1 MVELVDL
8 EGVEN
13 QIYEV
18 LINVIHL
25 NDEVSLI
32 DGLVLR
38 IFGNFIEDASFLQVT
53 QLLSHIVWPQA
64 KVVDD
69 LLSDYI
75 LRIVVI
81 ILLIDKVDLLHH
93 LSFSFAHNR
102 TDHALDIVGGDNR
115 ELRALAERWGW
126 TTAFHADN
134 TLDDGQTS
142 VRLEELI
149 IWVVLRK
156 MVEAV
161 SKILQVILDFL
172 SFIILFI

>member
-53 QLLSHIVWPQA
+53 QLLSHIV
-64 KVVDD
+64 
-69 LLSDYI
+69 
-75 LRIVVI
+75 
-81 ILLIDKVDLLHH
+81 
-93 LSFSFAHNR
+93 
-102 TDHALDIVGGDNR
+102 
-115 ELRALAERWGW
+115 
-126 TTAFHADN
+126 
-134 TLDDGQTS
+134 
-142 VRLEELI
+142 
-149 IWVVLRK
+149 
-156 MVEAV
+156 
-161 SKILQVILDFL
+161 
-172 SFIILFI
+172 